1 MERLSDWKFQSQPG
15 EKYAYSNANYWVFSR
30 RISEKEF
37 QEYLKQ
43 KIFSPLRM
51 DDSFTIAH
59 SRDSAQNRQ
68 LNLMIL
74 DGRKL
79 QYDN

>member
-1 MERLSDWKFQSQPG
+1 MPIAMLITGFLVE
-15 EKYAYSNANYWVFSR
+15 EV
-30 RISEKEF
+30 SEKEF

-59 SRDSAQNRQ
+59 SRDSAQNQQ
-68 LNLMIL
+68 LNLVIL

>member
-1 MERLSDWKFQSQPG
+1 MPIAMLFTGFLVE
-15 EKYAYSNANYWVFSR
+15 EV
-30 RISEKEF
+30 SEKEF

>member
-1 MERLSDWKFQSQPG
+1 MPIAMLITGFLVE
-15 EKYAYSNANYWVFSR
+15 EV
-30 RISEKEF
+30 SEKEF